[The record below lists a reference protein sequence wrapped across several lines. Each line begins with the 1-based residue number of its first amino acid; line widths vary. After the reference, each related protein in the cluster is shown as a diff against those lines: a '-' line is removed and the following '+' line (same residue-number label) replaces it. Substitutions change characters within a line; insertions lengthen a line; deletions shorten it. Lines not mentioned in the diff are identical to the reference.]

1 MGVALQLRR
10 GTTAEVTS
18 FTTGSEGELILD
30 TTTKALYVIGSGG
43 TKHII
48 TGGSGGSG
56 GGSTTSYNATS
67 QVLTIDGVPYD
78 LTPLALNVSLV
89 GDVLTIGDN
98 AITLPSAVSPVIDAT
113 NQTITGVD
121 ASGNPVTISVAQ
133 LGTTVVDN
141 GDGTLT
147 ITNPD
152 GSLTTVTLGGS
163 GGTTIIE
170 NAIPSGTTLPT
181 TDLAVGQFFYITT
194 SNLMYFYDGTAW
206 VTSSSQAVSSGVST
220 PTTGALGE
228 LFFDTS
234 TQALMQHNGTE
245 WVRVT
250 PDPVQLQA
258 DITTALETSTPL
270 ANTILANLNT
280 DDLKGVKTVTTL
292 PTNANSNVGD
302 VVFLDTPAPTG
313 QKLYTF
319 SDHDGNGNLGWES
332 KVAFGDLTG
341 NITADQIGA
350 NKIVASNIMAGAIT
364 AAKIETGAIT
374 ANKISAGAIGAD
386 QIAANAI
393 TSNKVAA
400 NAIYANAISAG
411 AISTS
416 HMGANSISG
425 DRIQAG
431 TLSAG
436 KIDAN
441 GISCTYLN
449 GGTANVTGGGFS
461 LGGAGGSIGGHTGL
475 AAFNSDGSKYGLI
488 AAGGTKEG
496 IACGTTNYDASAI
509 VAVGGADTTYS
520 VWRTL
525 TALGHKGQGL
535 YSTYQSAFTEASR
548 INTAKLSIS
557 THAGYFEGDVTVT
570 GTYNPFTGAHD
581 ALIEPDT
588 AMEGDIVVDVE
599 VIAKVTISDTLT
611 KVGIS
616 TTPNQKGA
624 VGIFNTTK
632 DKSKESNFPAAF
644 HSTTYV
650 ESDSILPLEVKE
662 IKPEFQAV
670 FDAHD
675 LISINSL
682 GEGQVNVCGEGG
694 NLEIGDLIV
703 TSSIQGKGKKQGD
716 DIIRSTTVA
725 KVRENV
731 TFSTYSEVKQV
742 ACIYL
747 CG

>member
-1 MGVALQLRR
+1 
-10 GTTAEVTS
+10 
-18 FTTGSEGELILD
+18 
-30 TTTKALYVIGSGG
+30 
-43 TKHII
+43 
-48 TGGSGGSG
+48 
-56 GGSTTSYNATS
+56 
-67 QVLTIDGVPYD
+67 
-78 LTPLALNVSLV
+78 
-89 GDVLTIGDN
+89 LTIGDN

-121 ASGNPVTISVAQ
+121 ANGNPVTISVAQ
-133 LGTTVVDN
+133 VGTTVVDN

-152 GSLTTVTLGGS
+152 GSLTTVSLGGS

-170 NAIPSGTTLPT
+170 NSIPSGTTLPT
-181 TDLAVGQFFYITT
+181 TDLAVGQFFYLTT
-194 SNLMYFYDGTAW
+194 SNLMYFYDGTEW

-228 LFFDTS
+228 LFFDTA

-258 DITTALETSTPL
+258 DITNALENSTPL

-292 PTNANSNVGD
+292 PTNENSDAGD

-350 NKIVASNIMAGAIT
+350 NKIVASNIMAGSIT

-436 KIDAN
+436 KIDAD
-441 GISCTYLN
+441 GISANYIRS
-449 GGTANVTGGGFS
+449 GTSSVASGISFS
-461 LGGAGGSIGGHTGL
+461 LGSGSTIGGKGGAGVFESGS
-475 AAFNSDGSKYGLI
+475 GSNWGLI
-488 AAGGTKEG
+488 VANNSGSSDVGALGV
-496 IACGTTNYDASAI
+496 ASSGHDAI
-509 VAVGGADTTYS
+509 VALHSASADY
-520 VWRTL
+520 
-525 TALGHKGQGL
+525 
-535 YSTYQSAFTEASR
+535 ASSGWSN
-548 INTAKLSIS
+548 IASIGNPTS
-557 THAGYFEGDVTVT
+557 AGYFQGNVSVT
-570 GTYNPFTGAHD
+570 GTLSYFTGSHN
-581 ALIEPDT
+581 ALITPNT
-588 AMEGDIVVDVE
+588 ATEGDIVVDVE
-599 VIAKVTISDTLT
+599 VISKGDISDTLT
-611 KVGIS
+611 KVATSS
-616 TTPNQKGA
+616 TSNQKGV
-624 VGIFNTTK
+624 VGIYNSTQTGEGIYPTSISTRIENEPTK
-632 DKSKESNFPAAF
+632 R
-644 HSTTYV
+644 
-650 ESDSILPLEVKE
+650 EV
-662 IKPEFQAV
+662 KPEFKAIA
-670 FDAHD
+670 DAHD

-682 GEGQVNVCGEGG
+682 GEGQINVCGEGG

-703 TSSIQGKGKKQGD
+703 TSSIAGKGKKQGD

-731 TFSTYSEVKQV
+731 AFSTYSEVKQV